1 MSDAPLSWTGLT
13 PEELAARMEA
23 NPFAA
28 QREPLMQRI
37 TLTAL
42 RHAQQRAPV
51 KTGTLRRSL
60 INWVEPGGLRG
71 YIGSNLEYSIF
82 VHEGTRFMAARP
94 FLEEGIEDSRDE
106 IAQLL
111 QAAGDEYFKSIV

>member
-1 MSDAPLSWTGLT
+1 MSDAPLSWTGL
-13 PEELAARMEA
+13 
-23 NPFAA
+23 
-28 QREPLMQRI
+28 